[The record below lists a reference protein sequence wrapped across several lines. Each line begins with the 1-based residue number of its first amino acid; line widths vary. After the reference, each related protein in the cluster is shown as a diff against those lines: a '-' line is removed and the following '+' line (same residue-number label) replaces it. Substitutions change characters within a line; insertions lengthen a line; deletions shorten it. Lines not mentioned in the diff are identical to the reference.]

1 MRSSFPKEKR
11 MTAALRVMLL
21 LVVLAISACNL
32 ANTADLPTQSP
43 AVTPDTAVS
52 TQIAV
57 EPTVSD
63 FDVEVTETSLD
74 ATSESDFTGQSE
86 NLMSEDVTP
95 GHFRLTVSGDV
106 DVVFESEG
114 TGSSAALVDQGT
126 VALLRFR
133 LGENA
138 SSLFAQEIGIM
149 VPADIEPGEF
159 LLRGSFGLDALT
171 GDEDDSD
178 VPMEGRVTIEDVS
191 PSSISGSFEFTAT
204 TGGAS
209 PTVVT
214 ATFNQIP
221 RVTE

>member
-1 MRSSFPKEKR
+1 
-11 MTAALRVMLL
+11 MTAALRVVLL
-21 LVVLAISACNL
+21 LVAVTASACNL
-32 ANTADLPTQSP
+32 ANTADLPTQPP

-52 TQIAV
+52 TQIAAEPTSADFAV
-57 EPTVSD
+57 EPTTVSD
-63 FDVEVTETSLD
+63 ATPEFETIIRRDSASTDEV
-74 ATSESDFTGQSE
+74 A
-86 NLMSEDVTP
+86 P

-106 DVVFESEG
+106 DVVFDSEG
-114 TGSSAALVDQGT
+114 SGSSAALVDQGAA
-126 VALLRFR
+126 ALLRFQ
-133 LGENA
+133 LGADA

-149 VPADIEPGEF
+149 VPADLQPGEF

-178 VPMEGRVTIEDVS
+178 VPMAGRVTIDDVS
-191 PSSISGSFEFTAT
+191 ATSISGSFEFTAT

-221 RVTE
+221 RITE